1 MTTVARLAGTFAVLA
16 VALAGCA
23 TDNSTTVPP
32 PTTDQATETA
42 RVLAAATAVQGMCY
56 GWDLR
61 ADSSSDGAPVSR
73 GSSLG
78 AQVPVDSDPTRC
90 AEYIEVVAR
99 VTYTSASSEAEDSAT
114 MTVETNSPRVTG
126 ADLAARLRTMGF
138 TTSAFIDDPGF
149 MVMHAALSLPL
160 VTAEAGAATPV
171 PATGSSAASDASLA
185 ALPPAGNDFLR
196 DRWGFLVFAGAFV
209 LAGLG
214 AIGLGLWQRGRVKE
228 PKAWSTPKPGAT
240 PKPGPAKS

>member
-1 MTTVARLAGTFAVLA
+1 MNSVARLAGTFAVLA
-16 VALAGCA
+16 VALAGCS

-32 PTTDQATETA
+32 PSTDQATETA

-61 ADSSSDGAPVSR
+61 ANSSSEGASVSR

-78 AQVPVDSDPTRC
+78 AQVPVDSDPTKC

-99 VTYTSASSEAEDSAT
+99 VTYTSASSEAEDSAS
-114 MTVETNSPRVTG
+114 MTVETNSTRVTG
-126 ADLAARLRTMGF
+126 ADLARRLAAIGF
-138 TTSAFIDDPGF
+138 TTSAFIDEPGF
-149 MVMHAALSLPL
+149 MTMHAALSLPL

-171 PATGSSAASDASLA
+171 PATGVSAAPDASLT

-196 DRWGFLVFAGAFV
+196 DRWGFLAFAGGFV
-209 LAGLG
+209 LAGL
-214 AIGLGLWQRGRVKE
+214 AAVGLGLWQRGRVKK
-228 PKAWSTPKPGAT
+228 PQAWSTPRPGAT
-240 PKPGPAKS
+240 PGPAKN